1 MEIEGVSSTVST
13 AQIILSFSLQE
24 CTIAELN
31 YQVDEMLFKIN
42 ALAGTANLPEKPH
55 IQTVFTDSDTTY
67 GSGGP
72 DLDNNLFLDGI
83 KNVEFWN
90 HG

>member
-1 MEIEGVSSTVST
+1 MVLFWLNID
-13 AQIILSFSLQE
+13 LNFCPFQE

-67 GSGGP
+67 GSGGTEME
-72 DLDNNLFLDGI
+72 NNLFMEGV
-83 KNVEFWN
+83 KNRQFW
-90 HG
+90 GQG